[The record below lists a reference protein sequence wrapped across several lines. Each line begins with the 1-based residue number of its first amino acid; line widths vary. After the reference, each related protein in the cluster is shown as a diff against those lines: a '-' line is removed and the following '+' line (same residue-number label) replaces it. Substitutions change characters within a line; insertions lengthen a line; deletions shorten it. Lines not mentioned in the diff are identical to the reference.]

1 MVKDVKELSSTAQ
14 IISDSLQNSFTHQT
28 SFAKRRKGNNQKIE
42 LDNPATKK
50 YDKEWVV
57 KLMGS
62 MSAKLNETSLKPAVI
77 DTVAGELYRLFLD
90 PDIQPKTRMLVDIEE
105 NTIYVASQKKEF
117 INFDSEKSRNIVKNS
132 GQTYLARVN
141 VEVLHFAEGDFK
153 THNGGLNQQNQTLK
167 IDHDFSFST
176 LQKARERSELSDD
189 DLQNNFKITT
199 TDLNSLP
206 FVKDYKPF
214 NYFDMITEGKSAS
227 SKLFPRTLSSEQEFV
242 REKYQQLLKA
252 IIMPEK
258 IIRDVI
264 DNSLIKVKE
273 SFPEEQKKVI
283 TGYQKDTFLETKKRT
298 GALELAAKQIPE
310 FKKFIFNAD
319 DALIK
324 KFALEIIKLR
334 KDKIYLNNMDNKQI
348 EEMLKNNLLDLQL
361 KIIKENIH
369 SEEKRQ
375 RVNDALIQAE
385 EHIDGTNWDNTQKRV
400 YRVAI
405 MLNELKKTKSPLW
418 GNSSYDN
425 ILLVAKQMMSQPEY
439 KQYVDLFSTIIK
451 IAEHSQRLKGKSKE
465 KDLDSLL
472 TPEFIGGYIDNKG
485 HVSLSK
491 EQHEALNNLKE
502 RRYGPGN
509 ESAKSYNEIVQTPL
523 FKSL

>member
-1 MVKDVKELSSTAQ
+1 MVKKFNELSSTAK

-28 SFAKRRKGNNQKIE
+28 IFAKRRKVINQE
-42 LDNPATKK
+42 RESENPETKK

-62 MSAKLNETSLKPAVI
+62 MSARYNETCLKPAVI
-77 DTVAGELYRLFLD
+77 DTVTGELYRLFLD
-90 PDIQPKTRMLVDIEE
+90 PDIQPKTRMLVDIEG
-105 NTIYVASQKKEF
+105 NAIYVASQKKEF
-117 INFDSEKSRNIVKNS
+117 INLDTEQARKIVKNL

-153 THNGGLNQQNQTLK
+153 THNGGLNRDNQTLK

-176 LQKARERSELSDD
+176 LQKVRERSELSEE

-199 TDLNSLP
+199 SDLKSLP

-227 SKLFPRTLSSEQEFV
+227 SKLIPRFLSSEPGFV
-242 REKYQQLLKA
+242 HEKYKQLLKD
-252 IIMPEK
+252 IIMPEE

-264 DNSLIKVKE
+264 DNSLRKVKPL
-273 SFPEEQKKVI
+273 FPEEQQKAI
-283 TGYQKDTFLETKKRT
+283 TAYQMDIFLETQKRT
-298 GALELAAKQIPE
+298 NALELAAKQIPE

-319 DALIK
+319 DSLIK
-324 KFALEIIKLR
+324 EFAYEIIKLR
-334 KDKIYLNNMDNKQI
+334 KDKIYLNNVDDKQI

-369 SEEKRQ
+369 GEDKHQHVS
-375 RVNDALIQAE
+375 NALIQAE
-385 EHIDGTNWDNTQKRV
+385 EHIDETNLDNTQKRA

-405 MLNELKKTKSPLW
+405 MLNELKKTKSPLF

-425 ILLVAKQMMSQPEY
+425 ILLVAKQMMKQPEY
-439 KQYVDLFSTIIK
+439 AQYVDLFSTIIK
-451 IAEHSQRLKGKSKE
+451 IAEHSQRLKGTSKE
-465 KDLDSLL
+465 KDLDLL
-472 TPEFIGGYIDNKG
+472 VTPKFIESYIENKG
-485 HVSLSK
+485 QVSLSH
-491 EQHEALNNLKE
+491 EQREALNNLKE
-502 RRYGPGN
+502 RRYGSSD

-523 FKSL
+523 FKS